1 MKKSLLVVLMSVLLG
16 ACGSGTSG
24 TNLDLVDNGGS
35 INPPVEEPK
44 PEEPILIDMVPNP
57 DILAVDYIEDK
68 GLKDKV
74 LNTKNRFLSR
84 IFGAE
89 FDAITLPEGV
99 MTKEVNGNVVR
110 MLNLPYSV
118 LAWRQPSAY
127 TEGEGFYDSKE
138 LLSGIGEFTI
148 KDNYPASKVTY
159 RGYSANPNAVGMM
172 RLDMDFASTTVSGKL
187 YERKNKEGEELPEII
202 LKETSNYAED
212 AGVGA
217 LLGETD
223 YKPMGVDN
231 NLKYVVTFAG
241 PSADEAIGFVMDIGE
256 MSNPPLIYEVFGGKR
271 DLPSPPL
278 DP

>member
-1 MKKSLLVVLMSVLLG
+1 MKKSLLVVLMSMVLA
-16 ACGSGTSG
+16 ACGSSG
-24 TNLDLVDNGGS
+24 GKSWVSNGGL
-35 INPPVEEPK
+35 INPPVD
-44 PEEPILIDMVPNP
+44 EPILIDIVPNP
-57 DILAVDYIEDK
+57 DVAAVGYVDD
-68 GLKDKV
+68 GLKGKV
-74 LNTKNRFLSR
+74 IKIKSEFLSKD
-84 IFGAE
+84 FGLE
-89 FDAITLPEGV
+89 FDASNLPEGV
-99 MTKEVNGNVVR
+99 MTKKVNGNVVR

-187 YERKNKEGEELPEII
+187 YERKNKEGEGLPDIT

-231 NLKYVVTFAG
+231 NLRYVVTFAG
-241 PSADEAIGFVMDIGE
+241 PSADEAIGFVMAMGE
-256 MSNPPLIYEVFGGKR
+256 TSDPPLIYEVFGGKQE